1 MSARPD
7 LLTYWQ
13 YFLAVVE
20 EGSMTAAAERLG
32 VTQSP
37 VSQAVRRLE
46 KIAGT
51 RLLDRGSAGVTPTA
65 AARDLLPQARVLVR
79 DARTLAA
86 TTSRVAERAGG
97 PQLGIVESAPPGV
110 IHHLVAGLSHRVAPV
125 TTPVPCRTGTAAE
138 LIAAVGSGELDVAVV
153 EDPCPTGDLRRG
165 QLHEIPRVLAG
176 VSQRPA
182 RWRALSGRVLLDN
195 TRTVS
200 PAAADRLSD
209 ALFGLG
215 LSLLTEPWSTPADL
229 SARLG
234 AGDALALVS
243 PDLAALWP
251 SVPAPGSL
259 ALRLRCVTP
268 QSGDDLRPVVDRLL
282 REAVARWS

>member
-46 KIAGT
+46 EIAGT
-51 RLLDRGSAGVTPTA
+51 RLLDRGPAGATPTA
-65 AARDLLPQARVLVR
+65 AARALLPQARVLVR

-86 TTSRVAERAGG
+86 TTSRIAERAGG
-97 PQLGIVESAPPGV
+97 PQLGIVDSAPPGV
-110 IHHLVAGLSHRVAPV
+110 IHHLVAGLGHSSGPVA
-125 TTPVPCRTGTAAE
+125 TPVPCRTGTAAE
-138 LIAAVGSGELDVAVV
+138 LVAAVTSGELDLAVV
-153 EDPCPTGDLRRG
+153 EDPCPTGELRRG
-165 QLHEIPRVLAG
+165 QLHEVPRALAG
-176 VSQRPA
+176 LSRRPT
-182 RWRALSGRVLLDN
+182 RWRSLSGRVLLDN

-209 ALFGLG
+209 ALFALG
-215 LSLLTEPWSTPADL
+215 LSLPTEPWTTLPDL

-234 AGDALALVS
+234 GGDALALVS
-243 PDLAALWP
+243 PDLADLWP
-251 SVPAPGSL
+251 SVPAPASL

-268 QSGDDLRPVVDRLL
+268 QSGDDLRPLVDRLL
-282 REAVARWS
+282 REAVARWN